1 MLNNGTC
8 ESKYLPLGNPDFSA
22 IRDAN
27 MIYVDKTKIIEN
39 IASQT
44 TPIFFSRPRRF
55 GKSLLVNTLHNLF
68 ANGLEKFHNLDIE
81 KNWNDTTYRV
91 VHIDFHAW
99 QIKMHKTLNFL

>member
-1 MLNNGTC
+1 MVDIMDQSPIVKSQGNPMINNRTC

-55 GKSLLVNTLHNLF
+55 GKSLLV
-68 ANGLEKFHNLDIE
+68 K
-81 KNWNDTTYRV
+81 
-91 VHIDFHAW
+91 
-99 QIKMHKTLNFL
+99 